1 MPKVLLDKNQIN
13 KLIVVTVEILN
24 FIKSKKKEID
34 DNKISE
40 SLKNIQVP
48 VRLSESIALNL
59 ILDNV
64 IPELKD
70 YTFLFGKK
78 RGDYDIV
85 GNSNKKYINIEVKA
99 TGADIFQ
106 RFRRH
111 ALNSDYTIW
120 IDFFGFRKEKIIKD
134 YRIFFFKTEKVFGK
148 IEKQTIERTMNTD
161 KLIEI
166 YGINPLKI

>member
-85 GNSNKKYINIEVKA
+85 GNSNKKYINHMVGEMKPKFLFCNILILTLVA
-99 TGADIFQ
+99 
-106 RFRRH
+106 
-111 ALNSDYTIW
+111 
-120 IDFFGFRKEKIIKD
+120 FF
-134 YRIFFFKTEKVFGK
+134 
-148 IEKQTIERTMNTD
+148 M
-161 KLIEI
+161 
-166 YGINPLKI
+166 YGVLSVSIS